1 MFQTLRAGLF
11 HHGPFVILAICL
23 WAIFQLNVGGVAPGK
38 FFDTFQAN
46 GQARVLGG
54 IIADDRGMDTRGANL
69 GKVYLEPFDEQ
80 DSIGQTYA
88 AFNQPGAVATG
99 DLRFA
104 DYPTQFGLQQPV
116 YGFLH
121 GHTALDS
128 LGALQLIPSLLTA
141 VVLVALFRRYLG
153 IFGPRFA
160 TLFLLGMALSPWF
173 IAIARNLYWN
183 PFVLLL
189 PALAAAFL
197 YSAEGVWRRRLLLVA
212 VGAAVTLKCLINY
225 EYLTCVAVLAAAVF
239 MVGPYF
245 DPRRTD
251 PRPDFVMAATVMAVC
266 VAGFVVAFLIHAG
279 ARGDTLIDGIRAMYE
294 QDIARRTYGDASRFT
309 GEAAESLRATPLDV
323 FRIYLFDWPERRRMI
338 IPGKLF
344 LVMLAL
350 ALAGLAWM
358 FVSRRPEWQRDFWL
372 LSVYAFVPFSW
383 YLFAKGH
390 SYTQTHINF
399 VLLYIGFLPALI
411 YVVMDVVAMAAQ
423 QARGWW
429 LSRLPA

>member
-1 MFQTLRAGLF
+1 MFQTFRADVF
-11 HHGPFVILAICL
+11 RHGPFVVLAICL
-23 WAIFQLNVGGVAPGK
+23 WAIFQFNAGGVAPRK
-38 FFDTFQAN
+38 FFETFQAN
-46 GQARVLGG
+46 GQARVMGG
-54 IIADDRGMDTRGANL
+54 IVADDLGMDKRGANL
-69 GKVYLEPFDEQ
+69 GKVYLEPFDEKG
-80 DSIGQTYA
+80 SIGQTYRI
-88 AFNQPGAVATG
+88 FQQPDAVAAA

-104 DYPTQFGLQQPV
+104 DYPTQYGLQQPV

-121 GHTALDS
+121 GHTPLDS

-141 VVLVALFRRYLG
+141 VVLVALFRRYLV

-160 TLFLLGMALSPWF
+160 TLFLIGMALSPWF
-173 IAIARNLYWN
+173 IAFARNLYWN

-197 YSAEGVWRRRLLLVA
+197 YSAEGLWNRRLLLVA

-225 EYLTCVAVLAAAVF
+225 EYLTSVAVLAAAVF

-245 DPRRTD
+245 DKRRTD
-251 PRPDFVMAATVMAVC
+251 PKPDFVMAATVMAVC

-279 ARGDTLIDGIRAMYE
+279 ARGETIIDGIRAMYE

-323 FRIYLFDWPERRRMI
+323 FRIYLFDWPEQRRMI
-338 IPGKLF
+338 LPGKLF
-344 LVMLAL
+344 LALLAL

-358 FVSRRPEWQRDFWL
+358 FVSRRPGRARAFWL
-372 LSVYAFVPFSW
+372 LAVYAFVPFSW

-423 QARGWW
+423 QARAFW
-429 LSRLPA
+429 LSRRPA

>member
-1 MFQTLRAGLF
+1 MFHTVRASAGR
-11 HHGPFVILAICL
+11 HGPFVLLAACL
-23 WAIFQLNVGGVAPGK
+23 WAIFQLNVGGIAPGN
-38 FFDTFQAN
+38 FFETFQAN

-54 IIADDRGMDTRGANL
+54 IVADDLGLDKRGANL
-69 GKVYLEPFDEQ
+69 GKIYVDPFDEQ
-80 DSIGQTYA
+80 GSIGQTYA
-88 AFNQPGAVATG
+88 VFNRPDAAAAGV
-99 DLRFA
+99 LRFA
-104 DYPTQFGLQQPV
+104 DYPTQYGLQQPL

-121 GHTALDS
+121 ARTPLDS

-141 VVLVALFRRYLG
+141 VVLVALFRRYLA

-173 IAIARNLYWN
+173 IAFARNLYWN

-212 VGAAVTLKCLINY
+212 VGAAVTLKCLVNY
-225 EYLTCVAVLAAAVF
+225 EYLTSVAVLAAAVF

-279 ARGDTLIDGIRAMYE
+279 ARGDTLLDGVRLMYE

-309 GEAAESLRATPLDV
+309 GEAAESLRATPFDV
-323 FRIYLFDWPERRRMI
+323 FRIYIFEWPERRRMI
-338 IPGKLF
+338 IPGKVF
-344 LVMLAL
+344 LAMLAL

-358 FVSRRPEWQRDFWL
+358 FVVRSPARFRNFWL

-411 YVVMDVVAMAAQ
+411 YVVIDVVAMAVR
-423 QARGWW
+423 QARDIW
-429 LSRLPA
+429 LARRPA

>member
-1 MFQTLRAGLF
+1 MIQTLRAGVLR
-11 HHGPFVILAICL
+11 HGPFIVLAVCL
-23 WAIFQLNVGGVAPGK
+23 WAVFQLNVGGIAPGK
-38 FFDTFQAN
+38 FFETFQAN
-46 GQARVLGG
+46 GQARVMGG
-54 IIADDRGMDTRGANL
+54 ILADDLGMDKRGANL
-69 GKVYLEPFDEQ
+69 GKVYLEPFDE
-80 DSIGQTYA
+80 DGSIGQTYT
-88 AFNQPGAVATG
+88 AFNHPDRVTAG

-104 DYPTQFGLQQPV
+104 DYPTQYGLQQPV

-121 GHTALDS
+121 ANTALDS
-128 LGALQLIPSLLTA
+128 LAALQLIPSLLTA
-141 VVLVALFRRYLG
+141 VVLVALFRRYLV

-173 IAIARNLYWN
+173 IAFARNLYWN

-197 YSAEGVWRRRLLLVA
+197 YSAEGVWKRRLLLVA

-251 PRPDFVMAATVMAVC
+251 PRPDFLMAATVMAVC

-279 ARGDTLIDGIRAMYE
+279 ARGDTLLEGIRSMYE

-344 LVMLAL
+344 LVMLAV

-358 FVSRRPEWQRDFWL
+358 FVARHPARARNFWL

-411 YVVMDVVAMAAQ
+411 YVVMDVAVMAVK
-423 QARGWW
+423 QARALWPKA
-429 LSRLPA
+429 RVA

>member
-1 MFQTLRAGLF
+1 MFETLRASVF
-11 HHGPFVILAICL
+11 RHGPFVVLAICL
-23 WAIFQLNVGGVAPGK
+23 WAIFQLNVGGIAPGK
-38 FFDTFQAN
+38 FFETFQTN
-46 GQARVLGG
+46 GQARVIGG
-54 IIADDRGMDTRGANL
+54 IVADDLGMDKRGANL
-69 GKVYLEPFDEQ
+69 GKVYLEPFDEEG
-80 DSIGQTYA
+80 SVSQTVTAFDRPDA
-88 AFNQPGAVATG
+88 ATASA
-99 DLRFA
+99 LRFA
-104 DYPTQFGLQQPV
+104 DYPTQYGLQQRL
-116 YGFLH
+116 YSFLH
-121 GHTALDS
+121 ANTPLDS

-141 VVLVALFRRYLG
+141 VVLVALFRRYLA

-173 IAIARNLYWN
+173 IAFARNLYWN

-197 YSAEGVWRRRLLLVA
+197 YSAEGVWKRRLLLVA
-212 VGAAVTLKCLINY
+212 VGGAVTLKCFVNY

-245 DPRRTD
+245 DPRRPD

-266 VAGFVVAFLIHAG
+266 VSGFVVAFLIHAG
-279 ARGDTLIDGIRAMYE
+279 TRGDTLIEGIRSMYE

-309 GEAAESLRATPLDV
+309 GEAAESLRASPLDV
-323 FRIYLFDWPERRRMI
+323 FRIYLFEWPERRRMI
-338 IPGKLF
+338 IPGKVF
-344 LVMLAL
+344 LAMLAV

-358 FVSRRPEWQRDFWL
+358 FVARRPERFRNFWL

-399 VLLYIGFLPALI
+399 VVLYIGFLPALI
-411 YVVMDVVAMAAQ
+411 YVVTDVVAMAVQ
-423 QARGWW
+423 LARRIW
-429 LSRLPA
+429 SARRPA

>member
-1 MFQTLRAGLF
+1 MFYAVRASVARY
-11 HHGPFVILAICL
+11 GPFVLLALCL
-23 WAIFQLNVGGVAPGK
+23 WAIFLLNVGGIAPAQ

-46 GQARVLGG
+46 GQARVMGG
-54 IIADDRGMDTRGANL
+54 IVADDLGMDKRGANL
-69 GKVYLEPFDEQ
+69 GKVYLEPFDERG
-80 DSIGQTYA
+80 SIGQTYS
-88 AFNQPGAVATG
+88 AFNKPDRVTTPE
-99 DLRFA
+99 LRFA
-104 DYPTQFGLQQPV
+104 DYPTQYGLQQPV

-121 GHTALDS
+121 ANTPLDS

-141 VVLVALFRRYLG
+141 VVLVMLFRRYLV

-173 IAIARNLYWN
+173 IAFARNLYWN

-197 YSAEGVWRRRLLLVA
+197 YSAEGVWKRRLLLLA

-225 EYLTCVAVLAAAVF
+225 EYLTSVAVLAAAVF

-251 PRPDFVMAATVMAVC
+251 PKPDFIMAATVMAVC

-279 ARGDTLIDGIRAMYE
+279 ARGDTIIDGIRAMYE
-294 QDIARRTYGDASRFT
+294 QDIARRTYGDASRFA
-309 GEAAESLRATPLDV
+309 GEAAESLRASPLDV
-323 FRIYLFDWPERRRMI
+323 FRIYLFDWPERRRMV

-344 LVMLAL
+344 LVMLAV

-358 FVSRRPEWQRDFWL
+358 FVSRRPERFRNFWL

-411 YVVMDVVAMAAQ
+411 YVVMDVVAMTVK
-423 QARGWW
+423 QAWALR
-429 LSRLPA
+429 PAGRPV

>member
-1 MFQTLRAGLF
+1 MFQTFRAGVCR
-11 HHGPFVILAICL
+11 HGPFVVLALCL
-23 WAIFQLNVGGVAPGK
+23 WAIFQLNVGGLAPGK
-38 FFDTFQAN
+38 FFETFQAN

-54 IIADDRGMDTRGANL
+54 IVADDLGMDKRGANL
-69 GKVYLEPFDEQ
+69 GKVYLEPFDERG
-80 DSIGQTYA
+80 SIAQTYT
-88 AFNQPGAVATG
+88 AFNKPAVAAG

-104 DYPTQFGLQQPV
+104 AYPTQYGLQQPV

-121 GHTALDS
+121 AHTPLDS

-141 VVLVALFRRYLG
+141 VVLVMLFRRYLT

-160 TLFLLGMALSPWF
+160 TLFLIGMALSPWF
-173 IAIARNLYWN
+173 IAFARNLYWN

-197 YSAEGVWRRRLLLVA
+197 YSAEGVWKRRLLLVA

-251 PRPDFVMAATVMAVC
+251 PRPDFLMAAMVMAVC

-279 ARGDTLIDGIRAMYE
+279 ARGDTIIDGIRSMYE

-309 GEAAESLRATPLDV
+309 GEAAESLRASPLDV
-323 FRIYLFDWPERRRMI
+323 FRIYLFDWPERRRMV

-344 LVMLAL
+344 LVMLAV

-358 FVSRRPEWQRDFWL
+358 FASRRPERFRNFWL
-372 LSVYAFVPFSW
+372 LSVYTFVPFSW
-383 YLFAKGH
+383 FLFAKGH
-390 SYTQTHINF
+390 SYTQSHINF
-399 VLLYIGFLPALI
+399 VLLYIGFLPALV
-411 YVVMDVVAMAAQ
+411 YVVMDVVVMAVK
-423 QARGWW
+423 QARALW
-429 LSRLPA
+429 PAPRAA

>member
-1 MFQTLRAGLF
+1 M
-11 HHGPFVILAICL
+11 
-23 WAIFQLNVGGVAPGK
+23 
-38 FFDTFQAN
+38 
-46 GQARVLGG
+46 GG
-54 IIADDRGMDTRGANL
+54 IVADDLGMDKRGANL
-69 GKVYLEPFDEQ
+69 GKVYLEPFDE
-80 DSIGQTYA
+80 DGSIGQTYA
-88 AFNQPGAVATG
+88 AFNHPERVVPG

-104 DYPTQFGLQQPV
+104 DYPTQYGLQQPV

-121 GHTALDS
+121 ANTALDS
-128 LGALQLIPSLLTA
+128 LAALQLIPSLLTA
-141 VVLVALFRRYLG
+141 VVLVMLFRRYLV

-173 IAIARNLYWN
+173 IAFARNLYWN

-197 YSAEGVWRRRLLLVA
+197 YSAEGVWKRRLLLVA

-245 DPRRTD
+245 DPKRAD
-251 PRPDFVMAATVMAVC
+251 PKPDFVMAITVMAVC

-279 ARGDTLIDGIRAMYE
+279 ARGDTIIDGIRSMYE

-344 LVMLAL
+344 LAMLAV

-358 FVSRRPEWQRDFWL
+358 FVSRHPARARNFWL

-383 YLFAKGH
+383 YLLAKGH

-411 YVVMDVVAMAAQ
+411 YVVMDVAVMAVKRAW
-423 QARGWW
+423 ALR
-429 LSRLPA
+429 PAGRPA